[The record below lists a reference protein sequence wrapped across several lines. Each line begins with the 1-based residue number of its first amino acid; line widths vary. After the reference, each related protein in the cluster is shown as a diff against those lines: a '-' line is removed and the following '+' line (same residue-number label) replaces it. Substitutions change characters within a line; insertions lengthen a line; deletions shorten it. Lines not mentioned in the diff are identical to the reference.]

1 MTRNANDLQ
10 NGYLNS
16 RIPQA
21 SDSFE
26 TVMRDTQ
33 TRHMD
38 FQNSDKMTWRTFNW
52 GKSAANDFRLHDD
65 LAG

>member
-1 MTRNANDLQ
+1 MGTRRNELVY
-10 NGYLNS
+10 GYLNS
-16 RIPQA
+16 KLPVSA
-21 SDSFE
+21 TDFSH
-26 TVMRDTQ
+26 VMKDTQ